1 MKKSK
6 LPVIIL
12 TVLLVICIG
21 GSTFLYST
29 LTATISELQASE
41 EQLIAE
47 VDALTVQLADK
58 QTIITE
64 LNTQKQDLA
73 DEAANL
79 ENVIDNTQVELD
91 KTEQFLANELSR
103 KDDWSVYIEPDKI
116 IGEWVV
122 LNLVEEENRFDPNE
136 QVAREF
142 WLKSIR
148 FNDEIASFNTGEGYG
163 GGSSWVDDHIV
174 LDDAAMGFMIQEI
187 DGLEYLF
194 LEWKSGDYLRNNSV
208 AYYVF
213 KKAD

>member
-1 MKKSK
+1 MKNSK

-21 GSTFLYST
+21 GLAFLYST
-29 LTATISELQASE
+29 QTATISELQSSE
-41 EQLIAE
+41 EQLITE
-47 VDALTVQLADK
+47 VDNLTVRLADK
-58 QTIITE
+58 KTIITD

-79 ENVIDNTQVELD
+79 ESTIDNTKVELD

-122 LNLVEEENRFDPNE
+122 VNLVDKENQFDPNE
-136 QVAREF
+136 QVSRDL

-148 FNDEIASFNTGEGYG
+148 FYDETASFNTGEGYS
-163 GGSSWVDDHIV
+163 GGSTWVDDHIV

-187 DGLEYLF
+187 EGSDYLF
-194 LEWKSGDYLRNNSV
+194 LEWKSGDYIRNNSI